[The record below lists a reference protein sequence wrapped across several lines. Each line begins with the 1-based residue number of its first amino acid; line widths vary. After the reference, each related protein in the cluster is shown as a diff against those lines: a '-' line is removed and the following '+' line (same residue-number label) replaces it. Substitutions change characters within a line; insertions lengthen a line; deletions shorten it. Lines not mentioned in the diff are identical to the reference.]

1 MTIEHSSAGIEA
13 KASGSEAM
21 AAYGEFAQ
29 QFEAY
34 RQENDERMDR
44 IERGRP
50 VDVLMDEKIQRLD
63 EALDRSQAV
72 HAELQMKAKRPAL
85 SAGGCEHA
93 DRDHSNRDHA
103 AREHK
108 QVFNAYVRS
117 GEFSGLKRLEEKSLS
132 AGSGPDGGY
141 LVPAPAERELVR
153 RMSQASPIR
162 AISTVRSIS
171 GAALKKAYSFAGPQ
185 AGWVNETAAR
195 IAGSTQTIADLT
207 YPAFE
212 LFAMPAATQTL
223 LDDAAIDIEQWIIDE
238 VAVVFAEQE
247 GAAFVNGDGVNKPK
261 GFQAYAKVAQAS
273 WSPDK
278 LGYVATGVAGAFA
291 ASNPS
296 DTLIDLIYSLKAGYR
311 QNATFVMNRKTQSQL
326 RKFKATTGEYLWAP
340 PVSLGAHATLMGFPV
355 VEAEDMPDIG
365 TDATAIAFGDFAR
378 GYIVVDRFGV
388 RILRD
393 PYSNKPYVMFYTTKR
408 VGGGVQDFDALKFL
422 KFGTS

>member
-1 MTIEHSSAGIEA
+1 MDTGPMTQPAEVKSV
-13 KASGSEAM
+13 GSEAM
-21 AAYGEFAQ
+21 HAYDEFSQ
-29 QFEAY
+29 RFEAY
-34 RQENDERMDR
+34 KETNDRRLKE
-44 IERGRP
+44 IEKNRG
-50 VDVLMDEKIQRLD
+50 DVLTEEKLQRLD
-63 EALDRSQAV
+63 EALDRSQSV
-72 HAELQMKAKRPAL
+72 HAELQLKARRPAL
-85 SAGGCEHA
+85 GVSPD
-93 DRDHSNRDHA
+93 DRHEPFS
-103 AREHK
+103 REHK
-108 QVFNAYVRS
+108 QAFNAYVRS

-141 LVPAPAERELVR
+141 LVPQPAERELVR

-171 GAALKKAYSFAGPQ
+171 GASLKKAYSSAGPQ
-185 AGWVNETAAR
+185 AGWVAETAAR
-195 IAGSTQTIADLT
+195 TTGTTQIIADLT

-223 LDDAAIDIEQWIIDE
+223 LDDAAIDIEQWIMDE

-261 GFQAYAKVAQAS
+261 GFQAYTKVAQAS
-273 WSPDK
+273 WTSDK
-278 LGYVATGVAGAFA
+278 LGYVATGIAGGFP

-296 DTLIDLIYSLKAGYR
+296 DILIDTVYSLKAGYR
-311 QNATFVMNRKTQSQL
+311 QNASFVMNRKTQSQI

-340 PVSLGAHATLMGFPV
+340 PVAVGAYATLMGFPL
-355 VEAEDMPDIG
+355 VEAEDMPDIA

-408 VGGGVQDFDALKFL
+408 VGGGVQDFDAIKFL

>member
-1 MTIEHSSAGIEA
+1 MTQSFSERTVAPEA
-13 KASGSEAM
+13 KSTTDNPVEA
-21 AAYGEFAQ
+21 FDDFKRR
-29 QFEAY
+29 FEHY
-34 RQENDERMDR
+34 REANDERISQ
-44 IERGRP
+44 IEHGKG
-50 VDVLMDEKIQRLD
+50 VDVLTEEKIARLD
-63 EALDRSQAV
+63 AALDRSQQV
-72 HAELQMKAKRPAL
+72 STELQLKARRPAL
-85 SAGGCEHA
+85 GVSAAEGY
-93 DRDHSNRDHA
+93 DPA

-108 QVFNAYVRS
+108 QAFNAYVRS

-141 LVPAPAERELVR
+141 LVPQPAERELVR

-162 AISTVRSIS
+162 AISTVRTIS
-171 GAALKKAYSFAGPQ
+171 AASLKKAYSFAGPQ
-185 AGWVNETAAR
+185 AGWVAETAAR
-195 IAGSTQTIADLT
+195 TSGSTQTIADLT

-223 LDDAAIDIEQWIIDE
+223 LDDAAIDIEQWILDE

-247 GAAFVNGDGVNKPK
+247 GAAFVNGDGLSKPK
-261 GFQAYAKVAQAS
+261 GFQAYTKVAQAS
-273 WSPDK
+273 WVSTA
-278 LGYVATGVAGAFA
+278 LGYVATGVAGGFP

-296 DTLIDLIYSLKAGYR
+296 DILIDYIYALKAGYR
-311 QNATFVMNRKTQSQL
+311 QNASFVMNRKTQSQI

-340 PVSLGAHATLMGFPV
+340 PVAVGAYATLMGFPL
-355 VEAEDMPDIG
+355 VEAEDMPDIA

-408 VGGGVQDFDALKFL
+408 VGGGVQDFDAIKFL